1 MDLQEYLKSVSDNET
16 VKIPLGIKTK
26 DNTDVYI
33 RVLRTQKWADFL
45 KFVTEFTALEGKTDP
60 VSLRK
65 SKELTLEMVCKMVVN
80 EDNEPYLT
88 PEALASMPAMMVAK
102 IDAAVSNYILEAG
115 KAENVENLKKN

>member
-16 VKIPLGIKTK
+16 VKIPLGIKS
-26 DNTDVYI
+26 NNNEHVYI
-33 RVLRTQKWADFL
+33 RVLRTQKWSDFL

>member
-26 DNTDVYI
+26 DGVDVYI

-45 KFVTEFTALEGKTDP
+45 KCVPEFTALEGKTDP

-65 SKELTLEMVCKMVVN
+65 SKELTLDMVCKMVVN
-80 EDNEPYLT
+80 DDNEPYLT